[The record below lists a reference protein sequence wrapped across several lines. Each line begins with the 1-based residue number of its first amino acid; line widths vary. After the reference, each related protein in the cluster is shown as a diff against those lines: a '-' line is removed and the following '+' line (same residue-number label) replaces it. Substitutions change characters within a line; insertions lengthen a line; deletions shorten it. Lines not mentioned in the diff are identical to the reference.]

1 MTAGLV
7 AAPVA
12 PLLLLPQ
19 GGLLA
24 EAAYLKATF
33 YAEHY
38 GRLSVAQAETV
49 EKSTTYTP
57 RKSTTYGKENRPPT
71 QQGSGKGLLA
81 VKGRFNPSELLKL
94 VTASGWPCWA
104 SNVKLNAL
112 LMLVADAANRIK
124 RGAFPFSRDRARII
138 CPSVRAKDA
147 SACGAPAE
155 GLAALVALGVFNP
168 PKPGRRYPFAR
179 AAEYR
184 FGERY
189 AKRRSFDVRLNV
201 TPKQAARWHGRRER
215 IRESFE
221 QKNPIIPIVRNA
233 AARVEFS
240 AQAMEILVRLPT
252 IAPKKTASAQRCYR
266 WLQAPAGEMKLDAS
280 GTLSTPISGCPKII
294 RPYLLLDR
302 QDVVEM
308 DISCAHIAL
317 LTRIYE
323 PEFLAIYRIPHTPE
337 EAQEERRSLMAMVE
351 AGNVYGDEAAEDYDH
366 RKEQAHMGLNMV
378 TPAQMALTA
387 TEPLFAGRR
396 ILNEAMWKVKK
407 NDHRNLG
414 HWLRRWTSDIVN
426 PAVLSLHARNI
437 PSIPIVDGLMIR
449 KQDAEAARN
458 ELASRLFAS
467 TGVRANVRVKDL
479 KAKYSAMTA
488 PEAAAAPCLT

>member
-1 MTAGLV
+1 M
-7 AAPVA
+7 
-12 PLLLLPQ
+12 
-19 GGLLA
+19 
-24 EAAYLKATF
+24 
-33 YAEHY
+33 
-38 GRLSVAQAETV
+38 
-49 EKSTTYTP
+49 
-57 RKSTTYGKENRPPT
+57 
-71 QQGSGKGLLA
+71 
-81 VKGRFNPSELLKL
+81 
-94 VTASGWPCWA
+94 
-104 SNVKLNAL
+104 
-112 LMLVADAANRIK
+112 
-124 RGAFPFSRDRARII
+124 
-138 CPSVRAKDA
+138 
-147 SACGAPAE
+147 
-155 GLAALVALGVFNP
+155 FNP

-179 AAEYR
+179 AAEYS

-189 AKRRSFDVRLNV
+189 AKRRTFDVSLNV
-201 TPKQAARWHGRRER
+201 TAKQANKWHERHDR
-215 IRESFE
+215 IRDSFE
-221 QKNPIIPIVRNA
+221 RKNPIIPIVREA

-252 IAPKKTASAQRCYR
+252 IAPKKTASAQRCYL
-266 WLQAPAGEMKLDAS
+266 WLQAPAGEMKLDSS
-280 GTLSTPISGCPKII
+280 GTLSSPISGCPKII

-387 TEPLFAGRR
+387 TEPLLAGRR

>member
-1 MTAGLV
+1 MTTALV
-7 AAPVA
+7 AATVA

-38 GRLSVAQAETV
+38 GRLSGARAEVV
-49 EKSTTYTP
+49 EKSTTYAP
-57 RKSTTYGKENRPPT
+57 DKSTTYANEIRPPT
-71 QQGSGKGLLA
+71 QQGYGDGGTVVLGKISQ
-81 VKGRFNPSELLKL
+81 SELTKL
-94 VTASGWPCWA
+94 VKDAGWPCWA

-124 RGAFPFSRDRARII
+124 RGAFPLSRDRARII

-179 AAEYR
+179 AAEYS

-221 QKNPIIPIVRNA
+221 RKNPIIPIVREA

-266 WLQAPAGEMKLDAS
+266 WLQAPAGEMKLDSS
-280 GTLSTPISGCPKII
+280 GTLSSPISGCPKII

-308 DISCAHIAL
+308 DISCAHVAL

-351 AGNVYGDEAAEDYDH
+351 AGNVYGDEAAEDYDR
-366 RKEQAHMGLNMV
+366 RKEQTHMGLNMV
-378 TPAQMALTA
+378 APAQMALTA
-387 TEPLFAGRR
+387 TEPLLAGRR

-426 PAVLSLHARNI
+426 PAVLSLHARSI

-449 KQDAEAARN
+449 EQDAEAARN

-467 TGVRANVRVKDL
+467 TGVRATVRVKDL
-479 KAKYSAMTA
+479 KAKYAAMTA
-488 PEAAAAPCLT
+488 PETAAAPCLT